1 MIVRRRAPGGTTVDA
16 MTAGSTE
23 GPVTGTPS
31 GPFEVSAWPAE
42 RRLVL
47 YVPAIEAATSVTTM
61 AEAQD
66 AARSLIAD
74 LTGLP
79 REAIACDIRVRR
91 SPGMLGGS
99 TPLA

>member
-1 MIVRRRAPGGTTVDA
+1 
-16 MTAGSTE
+16 MTDTSQ
-23 GPVTGTPS
+23 
-31 GPFEVSAWPAE
+31 GPFEVIAWPAE

-47 YVPAIEAATSVTTM
+47 YVPAIEAATSVATM

-66 AARSLIAD
+66 AVRSLIAD

-79 REAIACDIRVRR
+79 DAAISCDIQLRR

>member
-1 MIVRRRAPGGTTVDA
+1 
-16 MTAGSTE
+16 
-23 GPVTGTPS
+23 VTNTS
-31 GPFEVSAWPAE
+31 AGPFEVVAWPAE

-47 YVPAIEAATSVTTM
+47 YVPAIEAATTVTSM
-61 AEAQD
+61 NEAPD

-79 REAIACDIRVRR
+79 AESISCDIQLRR

>member
-1 MIVRRRAPGGTTVDA
+1 MAAREGTFDV
-16 MTAGSTE
+16 
-23 GPVTGTPS
+23 V
-31 GPFEVSAWPAE
+31 AWPAE

-47 YVPAIEAATSVTTM
+47 YVPAIEAATSVLAM
-61 AEAQD
+61 ADAED
-66 AARSLIAD
+66 AARALIAD

-79 REAIACDIRVRR
+79 IAGISCDIRLRR